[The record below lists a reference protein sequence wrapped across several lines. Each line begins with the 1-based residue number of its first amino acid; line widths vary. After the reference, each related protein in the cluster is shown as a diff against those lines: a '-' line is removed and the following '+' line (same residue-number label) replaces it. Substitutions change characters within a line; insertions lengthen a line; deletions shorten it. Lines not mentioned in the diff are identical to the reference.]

1 MTPSICT
8 ATEEIGYAMHQL
20 IRELYPI
27 CRSITGNG
35 LRQTLHKLQ
44 EKIPLEI
51 HEVPSGT
58 RVFDWVVPPEWNIR
72 DAYVR
77 NFRGEKVIDFQ
88 KSNLH
93 VVNYSVPVR
102 TKLPLTELK
111 KHLFTLPE
119 HPDWIP
125 YRTSY
130 YNESWGCCLSHNEL
144 SQLEDGEYE
153 VMIDST
159 LQPGSLSYGEYF
171 IAGGISDE
179 VLISCHAC
187 HPSLCND
194 NLSGIAL
201 AALLAKHL
209 SGAPRRYSYRFLF
222 IPGTIG
228 SIAWLSLN
236 QKQAAKIAHG
246 LVLVD
251 VGDGGKLTYK
261 RSRRGDSEID
271 RAVVNVLKHS
281 GKEFQLRDFDPYGHD
296 ERQYCSPGFNLA
308 VGCLSRT
315 PHGEFPEY
323 HTSADNLDFVQPQ
336 ALADS
341 FAQCLAIMDLLEHNQ
356 TYISLNP
363 MCEPQL
369 GKRGLYRMIGGPQ
382 DGGVQE
388 LPLLWVLNLSDGQHN
403 LLDISERSGLSFNAV
418 KIAADALLERELIK
432 VPIA

>member
-261 RSRRGDSEID
+261 KSRRGDSEID

-432 VPIA
+432 VLIA

>member
-77 NFRGEKVIDFQ
+77 NSRGEKVIDFQ

-102 TKLPLTELK
+102 TKLPLAELK

-130 YNESWGCCLSHNEL
+130 YNESWGFCLSHNEL

-261 RSRRGDSEID
+261 KSRRGDSEID

-432 VPIA
+432 VLIA

>member
-58 RVFDWVVPPEWNIR
+58 RVFDWVVPPEWNIS

-261 RSRRGDSEID
+261 KSRRGDSEID

-432 VPIA
+432 VLIA

>member
-1 MTPSICT
+1 MTPLICPG
-8 ATEEIGYAMHQL
+8 TEEIGYAMHQL

-35 LRQTLHKLQ
+35 LRQTLRKLQ

-58 RVFDWVVPPEWNIR
+58 PVFDWTVPPEWNIR

-77 NFRGEKVIDFQ
+77 NPRGEKVIDFQ

-102 TKLPLTELK
+102 TKLPLAELK

-130 YNESWGCCLSHNEL
+130 YNESWGFCLSHNEL

-171 IAGGISDE
+171 IAGEISDE

-201 AALLAKHL
+201 AAFLAKHL

-261 RSRRGDSEID
+261 KSRRGDSEID

-281 GKEFQLRDFDPYGHD
+281 GEEFQLRDFDPYGHD

-341 FAQCLAIMDLLEHNQ
+341 FAQCMAIIDLLEHNQ

-432 VPIA
+432 VLVA

>member
-1 MTPSICT
+1 
-8 ATEEIGYAMHQL
+8 
-20 IRELYPI
+20 
-27 CRSITGNG
+27 
-35 LRQTLHKLQ
+35 
-44 EKIPLEI
+44 
-51 HEVPSGT
+51 
-58 RVFDWVVPPEWNIR
+58 VPPEWNIR

-432 VPIA
+432 VLIA